1 MTEPESIRDK
11 IRSTVE
17 EIPALPLV
25 VPRILS
31 ILEDDDASATAIADV
46 ISRDPSLTTRI
57 LRVANSAYYGLSG
70 EVSTL
75 QKAIVLIGLRTVKS
89 LALTIPLVGAL
100 PARRAPGTFSQ
111 AELWTH
117 SVAVATAMQT
127 LAHRCGH
134 RRAESLFLIGV
145 LHDIGKVVLAE
156 FYPPSYQHAL
166 TAVQQGKYPFL
177 ADAERDIFG
186 IDHGEVA
193 ALLLEHWQFPRFIS
207 STIAALHQE
216 GVPEEIVQKNWSL
229 LRAANGL
236 AQQLEI
242 GAEGNV
248 TPPDVGEAELAILEL
263 TDQDLDEVAEFL
275 DERRHGISDFYS
287 AII

>member
-1 MTEPESIRDK
+1 MTGPESIRDT

-89 LALTIPLVGAL
+89 LALTIPLVSAL
-100 PARRAPGTFSQ
+100 PARRAPGVFNQ

-117 SVAVATAMQT
+117 SVAVATAMQK
-127 LAHRCGH
+127 LAQCCGV
-134 RRAESLFLIGV
+134 RRTESLFLVGV

-156 FYPPSYQHAL
+156 FYSPSYQHAL

-177 ADAERDIFG
+177 VDAERDIFG

-193 ALLLEHWQFPRFIS
+193 ALLLSHWRFPPFIPL
-207 STIAALHQE
+207 TIAALHSE
-216 GVPEEIVQKNWSL
+216 GVPEEIVQKEWSL
-229 LRAANGL
+229 LRAGNCL
-236 AQQLEI
+236 AQELEI
-242 GAEGNV
+242 GSEGNV
-248 TPPDVGEAELAILEL
+248 KPPEVGEAELEVLEL
-263 TDQDLDEVAEFL
+263 TEQDLDAVAEFL
-275 DERRHGISDFYS
+275 DERRHAISDFYS
-287 AII
+287 AIT